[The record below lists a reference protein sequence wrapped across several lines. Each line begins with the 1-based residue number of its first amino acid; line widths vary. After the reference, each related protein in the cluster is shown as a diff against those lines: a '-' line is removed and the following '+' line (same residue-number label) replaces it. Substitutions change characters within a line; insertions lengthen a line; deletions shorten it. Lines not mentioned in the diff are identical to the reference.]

1 MCSKHI
7 NILLLAYQLTICE
20 LIDVFN
26 QELFLNI
33 EIVYIKNN
41 YVSWIANLFIYLF
54 FYQKTNHVNIE
65 EILYFLFNIWHIQNG
80 YTI

>member
-41 YVSWIANLFIYLF
+41 YVS
-54 FYQKTNHVNIE
+54 
-65 EILYFLFNIWHIQNG
+65 
-80 YTI
+80 